1 MADQP
6 PPVPNDRP
14 AIQDLVIADMKAR
27 KAVGLERYGTLLQPG
42 NGRDFLRDLY
52 EELLDACN
60 YVRGAMFER
69 DGR

>member
-1 MADQP
+1 VIEQP
-6 PPVPNDRP
+6 PPIPNDRP